1 MTRTIRRG
9 ADGAGTPSAAEG
21 VERGSRDASNNHD
34 KGGRAS
40 ARIPTARGVLVGQF
54 AVGDD
59 RMVKLSIHPAGR
71 DSKIE
76 IRMHSRSGGLY
87 FPTSEGVV
95 LPIPAAVFIG
105 GHLANAKK
113 LVKTIAGGG
122 A

>member
-1 MTRTIRRG
+1 MSRTWKDG
-9 ADGAGTPSAAEG
+9 ADAVAAAPDAGG
-21 VERGSRDASNNHD
+21 VCLGKRDASNNHD
-34 KGGRAS
+34 KGGRTS
-40 ARIPTARGVLVGQF
+40 GRIPSTRGVLVGQF

-59 RMVKLSIHPAGR
+59 RMVKLSLHPAGR

-76 IRMHSRSGGLY
+76 IRVHSRSGGLY
-87 FPTSEGVV
+87 FPTSEGVI

-113 LVKTIAGGG
+113 LVKTIGGG